1 MKTNLERIKMSN
13 IDWDFILKQE
23 GFELQGYVP
32 NAEGS
37 KSGVTIASGFD
48 LGQRT
53 VDDLKGLPQSI
64 IDKLAPFLFLKGAEA
79 QAIASNLNV
88 TSDEANVI
96 NKFAKSEALTNLK
109 TKWESTTGTSFEDLD
124 QGKATVLASV
134 AFQYGNL
141 ETETPNFWSQT
152 TGGDWESA
160 VTNLRNFGDAY
171 NTRRNSEADYLMQF
185 AKKKPIDELTE
196 PERIKAVESFT
207 TFDEDQF
214 RKNAEAIGNLAFT
227 EENQQQIKEQVDFS
241 IQNIIDGL
249 KSYSESAKE
258 GKADL
263 DKLIEE
269 RQDTVDAIELQ
280 RIEEQKLITSNP
292 DLVNQAIEKNN
303 KDIESLTS
311 IDWLDGHK
319 NPSFLQATPSA
330 GITDLEQ
337 FQIDK
342 ANEKQRELLS
352 TKYGLLDVAKAAI
365 DQEWITSWLLK
376 QANREELDPDPQ
388 FEDMI
393 LTKEKLE
400 QYTEGIHKDYW
411 DSFEVVQSHAAAL
424 RMRER
429 ILDVQRKEE
438 ILNSH
443 GIATGITARLL
454 AAVLDPSAWAV
465 AIATDGI
472 AAPAIIMNKA
482 NRLQRII
489 RGGLAAATT
498 NAAIEGFL
506 VSQNETLGTR
516 ELLIATAAG
525 FILGGTLRGIR
536 RTRISDDA
544 DNTNEYMMNDAV
556 EKFKRIKEAETVE
569 DADLSSTSKG
579 KKHFNEKDS
588 EVEDFEKGK
597 HKDDF
602 DLDDATT
609 VRVSDG
615 NVEVKMPDGKTEYIV
630 KKNDDGSST
639 VMKCNGKIKPKVKV
653 KAKTKKV

>member
-1 MKTNLERIKMSN
+1 
-13 IDWDFILKQE
+13 
-23 GFELQGYVP
+23 
-32 NAEGS
+32 
-37 KSGVTIASGFD
+37 
-48 LGQRT
+48 
-53 VDDLKGLPQSI
+53 
-64 IDKLAPFLFLKGAEA
+64 
-79 QAIASNLNV
+79 
-88 TSDEANVI
+88 
-96 NKFAKSEALTNLK
+96 
-109 TKWESTTGTSFEDLD
+109 
-124 QGKATVLASV
+124 
-134 AFQYGNL
+134 
-141 ETETPNFWSQT
+141 
-152 TGGDWESA
+152 
-160 VTNLRNFGDAY
+160 
-171 NTRRNSEADYLMQF
+171 MQF

>member
-1 MKTNLERIKMSN
+1 MSN
-13 IDWDFILKQE
+13 IDWDFILEQE
-23 GFELQGYVP
+23 GFELQGKVP
-32 NAEGS
+32 DAKGS

-53 VDDLKGLPQSI
+53 IDDLKGLPQSI

-88 TSDEANVI
+88 TSDEANII
-96 NKFAKSEALTNLK
+96 NKFAKNEALTNLK
-109 TKWESTTGTSFEDLD
+109 TKWESTTGTSFDDLD

-134 AFQYGNL
+134 AFQYGDL
-141 ETETPNFWSQT
+141 ETATPNFWKQT
-152 TGGDWESA
+152 TSGDWNAAS
-160 VTNLRNFGDAY
+160 VNLQDFGDRY
-171 NTRRNSEADYLMQF
+171 KTRRLNEARYLMQF
-185 AKKKPIDELTE
+185 AKKKQIDELTE
-196 PERIKAVESFT
+196 PERIKAVESIT

-498 NAAIEGFL
+498 NAAIEGYL

-579 KKHFNEKDS
+579 KKHFNDKDS

-653 KAKTKKV
+653 KAKIKKV

>member
-185 AKKKPIDELTE
+185 AKKKPIDKLTE